1 MLSNLSARFTLLAA
15 TLALA
20 VAVNA
25 AEDAATER
33 SEMMKDVREA
43 TKPVG
48 AMLRGTAEFDA
59 AQLQAS
65 LAVYADAASRLGSLV
80 PAGSEGGEAA
90 PAIWEDPD
98 GFAVAIQEWQD
109 ATAAAIDA
117 DPQDLESARPL
128 VGAVLNNC
136 KGCHDNYRIEDE

>member
-1 MLSNLSARFTLLAA
+1 MLSQRAAKCTVLSL
-15 TLALA
+15 TLAFA
-20 VAVNA
+20 FAVNA
-25 AEDAATER
+25 AEDAAAER

-43 TKPVG
+43 TKPIG

-59 AQLQAS
+59 TQLQSS
-65 LAVYADAASRLGSLV
+65 LAVYADAASRLGDLV

-98 GFAVAIQEWQD
+98 GFAAAIQEWQD

-117 DPQDLESARPL
+117 DPQDLESAQPL